1 MSFRIDHECKPT
13 CVVLRLS
20 GRFVGWEAESVLRE
34 QIVHAASSGLEV
46 VIDAADVAALD
57 AGCLAAI
64 ENGLGEQLV
73 LGEGGAYLKA
83 LLRR

>member
-1 MSFRIDHECKPT
+1 MSFRIDHECNPT

-20 GRFVGWEAESVLRE
+20 GSLLGWEAERVLRE

-46 VIDAADVAALD
+46 VIDATDLAVLD
-57 AGCLAAI
+57 GGCLSAI
-64 ENGLGEQLV
+64 KSALGERLV

-83 LLRR
+83 ALRR

>member
-1 MSFRIDHECKPT
+1 MSFRIDHECKST

-20 GRFVGWEAESVLRE
+20 GQLLGWEAERVLRE

-46 VIDAADVAALD
+46 VIDASELAVLD
-57 AGCLAAI
+57 CGCLSAI
-64 ENGLGEQLV
+64 EGALGERLV